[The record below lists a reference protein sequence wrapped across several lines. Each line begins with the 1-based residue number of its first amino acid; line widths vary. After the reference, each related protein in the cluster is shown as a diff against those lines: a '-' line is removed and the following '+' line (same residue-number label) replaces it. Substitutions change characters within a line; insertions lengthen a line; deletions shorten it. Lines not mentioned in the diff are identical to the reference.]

1 MKKALKLSLL
11 LLLVL
16 SLASCDWPWEDDDD
30 EPAANAGAGVIVSDQ
45 EAAAAVNSAAQEVEQ
60 AAAQVTQA
68 AAEEQTV
75 STNQGIT
82 ENGQYRGRTNGNR
95 PTWYFSKTM
104 SRYPSTFKFSDGCSS
119 FTVKNNGHRFTTGG
133 YVIKQS
139 DVPGR
144 GMAALSPASC
154 GSRNAKIQY

>member
-16 SLASCDWPWEDDDD
+16 SLASCDWPWDDDD
-30 EPAANAGAGVIVSDQ
+30 DDVNANAGGGEIVSDSNDTNQ
-45 EAAAAVNSAAQEVEQ
+45 AAAAAAPTTTTAEKPAEAAAQET
-60 AAAQVTQA
+60 A
-68 AAEEQTV
+68 
-75 STNQGIT
+75 SNQGIT
-82 ENGQYRGRTNGNR
+82 ENGRYVGRTNGNR

-119 FTVKNNGHRFTTGG
+119 FTVKNNGHRFTTGA

-154 GSRNAKIQY
+154 GSRSAKISY